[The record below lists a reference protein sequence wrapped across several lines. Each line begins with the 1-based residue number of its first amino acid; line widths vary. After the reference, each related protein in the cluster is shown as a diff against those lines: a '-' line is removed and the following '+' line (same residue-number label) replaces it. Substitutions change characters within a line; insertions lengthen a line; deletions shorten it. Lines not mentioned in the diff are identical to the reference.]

1 MSAYNIY
8 RVAELQAHL
17 LFRIV
22 AQKFLTE
29 VNLANQLQARTHKKK
44 RENASVTPDVIVDL
58 SPEAKE
64 VLMHRNAPY
73 L

>member
-1 MSAYNIY
+1 MPAYTIY
-8 RVAELQAHL
+8 QVAELKAHL

-29 VNLANQLQARTHKKK
+29 MNLASQLQARTHKKK
-44 RENASVTPDVIVDL
+44 RENASVTPAVIVDL
-58 SPEAKE
+58 SPKAKK
-64 VLMHRNAPY
+64 VLMHRNTPY

>member
-1 MSAYNIY
+1 MSAYTIY
-8 RVAELQAHL
+8 QVAELQAHL

-29 VNLANQLQARTHKKK
+29 MNLASQLQARNHKKK
-44 RENASVTPDVIVDL
+44 TENASVTPAVIVDL
-58 SPEAKE
+58 SPEAKK
-64 VLMHRNAPY
+64 VLMHRNTPY